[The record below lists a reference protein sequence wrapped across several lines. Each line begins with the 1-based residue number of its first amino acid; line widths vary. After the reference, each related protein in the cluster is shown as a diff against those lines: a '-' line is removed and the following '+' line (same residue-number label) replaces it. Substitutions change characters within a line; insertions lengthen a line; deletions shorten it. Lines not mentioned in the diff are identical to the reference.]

1 MDCVVDSI
9 GLTFLINERRAQ
21 GVMMRALTL
30 LSLLATFTGLL
41 LLGDR
46 RSLSSTPS
54 RQFLPVIRHGSSK
67 TSNWAG
73 YVAATDLSIP
83 LKHSVTDVQGS
94 WRVPT
99 VVASGTLNTASA
111 VWVGID
117 GDSNR
122 TVEQIGTEQDWAG
135 GAPVYYA
142 WFEMYPARGFMITA
156 VPIQPGDQISAEVQ
170 FIAKNQFVLSISNL
184 TQNVGF
190 SITKKRAAQRT
201 SAEWIVEAPFFHRI
215 LSLADFGTVPF
226 SGCSTT
232 MEGVAGAINDG
243 SWQNES
249 LTMENLITSTT
260 LAQPFGLTGGGAG
273 FTVIWRHN

>member
-1 MDCVVDSI
+1 MTRTLS
-9 GLTFLINERRAQ
+9 LI
-21 GVMMRALTL
+21 
-30 LSLLATFTGLL
+30 SLLAASAGLL
-41 LLGDR
+41 FLADDQ
-46 RSLSSTPS
+46 SLSSTPP
-54 RQFLPVIRHGSSK
+54 RQFAPVFRHGSSK

-73 YVAATDLSIP
+73 YVAATNL
-83 LKHSVTDVQGS
+83 LKAVRHSVTDVQGT

-117 GDSNR
+117 GDTSR
-122 TVEQIGTEQDWAG
+122 SVEQIGTEQDWVG

-170 FIAKNQFVLSISNL
+170 FIAKNKFVLSISNL

-201 SAEWIVEAPFFHRI
+201 SAEWIVEAPFFRHI
-215 LSLADFGTVPF
+215 LPLADFGSVSFT
-226 SGCSTT
+226 GCSTT
-232 MEGVAGAINDG
+232 MEGIEGPINDG
-243 SWQNES
+243 SWQNEN
-249 LTMENLITSTT
+249 LTMENLLSGTT
-260 LAQPFGLTGGGAG
+260 LAQPSGLTGGGTG
-273 FTVIWRHN
+273 FTVLWRHN

>member
-1 MDCVVDSI
+1 M
-9 GLTFLINERRAQ
+9 T
-21 GVMMRALTL
+21 RALTL
-30 LSLLATFTGLL
+30 VSLLGVSVGLL
-41 LLGDR
+41 FQAER
-46 RSLSSTPS
+46 HSLTSTPP

-73 YVAATDLSIP
+73 YVAATDLLIP
-83 LKHSVTDVQGS
+83 VKHSVTDVRGS
-94 WRVPT
+94 WRVPII
-99 VVASGTLNTASA
+99 ASSGTLNTASA

-156 VPIQPGDQISAEVQ
+156 VPIQPGDEISAEVQ
-170 FIAKNQFVLSISNL
+170 FIAKNKFVLSISNL

-201 SAEWIVEAPFFHRI
+201 SAEWIVEAPFFRRI
-215 LSLADFGTVPF
+215 LSLTDFGSVPF
-226 SGCSTT
+226 SGCSATIA
-232 MEGVAGAINDG
+232 GVAGPINDG

-260 LAQPFGLTGGGAG
+260 LAQPSGLTGGGTG